1 MALSE
6 SAISELAT
14 ILDDARRNA
23 ADIVK
28 LTDGHPEMEVAD
40 GYAVQTELS
49 RRWQAAGRRLTGYK
63 GGLTSKAK
71 MVQMGLETPVFG
83 VLMGDTCVPDGDVV
97 DMNQLI
103 HPKVESEIAFVTAR
117 ELSGDVS
124 IDEVLAA
131 TEFVLPAIEVIDSR
145 FKDFKFDIQSVIAD
159 NTSAAR
165 YIVGGAPRR
174 PEGLDLRL
182 LGVVME
188 RNGEVVGTAAGA
200 AVMGHP
206 AASVVALVRW
216 LADSGQALPAGSLVM
231 TGGVTEAVA
240 VHAGDHVT
248 ARVQDLGTVGVRFK

>member
-1 MALSE
+1 VTLSATAINEMAG
-6 SAISELAT
+6 IV
-14 ILDDARRNA
+14 DAAQRDA
-23 ADIVK
+23 AEIVK
-28 LTDGHPEMEVAD
+28 LTDAHPDMSIAD
-40 GYAVQTELS
+40 GYAVQGELL

-71 MVQMGLETPVFG
+71 MVQMGVDVPAFG
-83 VLMGDTCVPDGDVV
+83 VLIGDTCVPDGDAIE
-97 DMNQLI
+97 MSQLI
-103 HPKVESEIAFVTAR
+103 HPKVEAEIAFVTSR

-145 FKDFKFDIQSVIAD
+145 FKDFKFDLQSVIAD

-165 YIVGGAPRR
+165 YIVGGSPRR
-174 PEGLDLRL
+174 PDGLDLRL

-206 AASVVALVRW
+206 AASVAALVKW
-216 LADSGQALPAGSLVM
+216 LAGSGQALPAGSLVM

-248 ARVQDLGTVGVRFK
+248 ARVQHLGTVGVRFV